1 MDLAVTCLRHGN
13 GWIALATGLGL
24 AALWIPVELYLFAL
38 AVFGLP
44 HVLWEMAWVWR
55 VWGAALPRI
64 SWVLLASALSLQ
76 AAARIALW
84 HGRIDADVGALC
96 DASTLAL
103 ALLAMLVLWPRVSPR
118 RRWLLVA
125 LTVVTPMLLI
135 GIADTPA
142 VMGLLALL
150 AIAHNF
156 TPIGLVSADARIGS
170 WKARRVLMALFALPL
185 ALFALLLV
193 WNAGSTPSI
202 AARPSELGW
211 IQQGS
216 PRVAAAVLP
225 ALVWAQCLHYL
236 AVIYLV
242 PRSIG
247 TAWQGLPWRSLA
259 LLASALLLAYF
270 VVDFTAA
277 RGLYAVAAGMHAWLE
292 WPLILL
298 LLVRPQGSGGD
309 APSHHDQQPHGA
321 REVSIST

>member
-1 MDLAVTCLRHGN
+1 MGVAVKALQEH
-13 GWIALATGLGL
+13 GWIALAAGLGPL
-24 AALWIPVELYLFAL
+24 ALSYPVELYLIAL

-55 VWGAALPRI
+55 VWSATLPRVT
-64 SWVLLASALSLQ
+64 WVLLASALLLQ

-84 HGRIDADVGALC
+84 HGRVDADVAALC
-96 DASTLAL
+96 DAATLAL
-103 ALLAMLVLWPRVSPR
+103 ALLAMLVLWPRVPLR

-125 LTVVTPMLLI
+125 LAVAVPMLLI

-156 TPIGLVSADARIGS
+156 TPIGLVPADARLGS
-170 WKARRVLMALFALPL
+170 WQARRVLLALFALPL
-185 ALFALLLV
+185 ALFALLLA
-193 WNAGSTPSI
+193 WGAGSTPSI
-202 AARPSELGW
+202 ASRPSELGW
-211 IQQGS
+211 VQQVS

-247 TAWQGLPWRSLA
+247 TAWQGVPWRSLA
-259 LLASALLLAYF
+259 LLASALLFAYF

-298 LLVRPQGSGGD
+298 VLVRPQGTGGS
-309 APSHHDQQPHGA
+309 APRDHSRRPDGV
-321 REVSIST
+321 REVPISL